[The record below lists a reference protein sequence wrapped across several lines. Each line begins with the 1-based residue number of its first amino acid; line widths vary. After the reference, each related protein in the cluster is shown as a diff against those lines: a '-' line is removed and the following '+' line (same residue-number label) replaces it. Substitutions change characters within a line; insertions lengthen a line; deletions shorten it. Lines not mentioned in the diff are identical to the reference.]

1 MKYRTLGRTGLE
13 GSLVSSGSGGPSK
26 LWQNIGLSSAEQDN
40 LVGGPINYGGIG
52 F

>member
-26 LWQNIGLSSAEQDN
+26 LGQNIGLSSAEEDN
-40 LVGGPINYGGIG
+40 LVVSPINYGGIG